1 MGCLQEK
8 GNAAS
13 TNGEINTM
21 CEELLVWQKH
31 GRMSAILYWPMVIII
46 NTTREDTSVAEIG
59 QDSLVI
65 VCNVVLTNG
74 DNY

>member
-1 MGCLQEK
+1 
-8 GNAAS
+8 
-13 TNGEINTM
+13 
-21 CEELLVWQKH
+21 
-31 GRMSAILYWPMVIII
+31 MVIII
-46 NTTREDTSVAEIG
+46 NTTREDTSVTEIG